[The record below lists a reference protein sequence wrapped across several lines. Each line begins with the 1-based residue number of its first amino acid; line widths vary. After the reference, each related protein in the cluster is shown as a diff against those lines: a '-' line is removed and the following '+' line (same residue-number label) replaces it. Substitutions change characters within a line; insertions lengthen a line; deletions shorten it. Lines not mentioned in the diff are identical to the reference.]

1 MTTIL
6 YTMPDNPIPGKYA
19 AGFFDGVGNR
29 KIRYAVFKTEAS
41 VARGTIVLLPGRNE
55 AIEKYFE
62 TIADLT
68 AAGFWVATFDWR
80 GQGGSERLLRQSGR
94 GHVAHFSD
102 YERDLMIFLEQI
114 VLPDTRLPFSIV
126 AHSMG
131 ALVALSLAPMLASRI
146 DRMVLLA
153 PFVGLSGQAV
163 GQRNIFAIATIMD
176 GLGLGRLPLHGDK
189 GNPPF
194 PNNVLT
200 ADARR
205 FARNQALTD
214 AYPQL
219 RVGPPTA
226 RWLRETFRAMRRV
239 LRREHL
245 TQVTVP
251 TIILAPTADRLVPHL
266 AVEYLARNFRA
277 GHMIPIDGAR
287 HELLQEADRYRAQAM
302 AAIFAFLPA
311 FENAGE
317 APHQFEENLVP
328 TAIQS
333 ATAISARPVG
343 HAVL

>member
-1 MTTIL
+1 MITIL

-80 GQGGSERLLRQSGR
+80 GQGGSERLLRQPGR

-176 GLGLGRLPLHGDK
+176 WLGLGRLPLHRDK
-189 GNPPF
+189 GNLPF
-194 PNNVLT
+194 ANNVLT

-214 AYPQL
+214 ACPRL

-226 RWLRETFRAMRRV
+226 RWLRETFQAMRRV

-245 TQVTVP
+245 TRVTVP

-266 AVEYLARNFRA
+266 AVEFLSRNFRA

-287 HELLQEADRYRAQAM
+287 HELFQEADRYRAQVM
-302 AAIFAFLPA
+302 AAIFAFLPGS
-311 FENAGE
+311 ENAGE
-317 APHQFEENLVP
+317 APHQFEESLVP
-328 TAIQS
+328 MA
-333 ATAISARPVG
+333 
-343 HAVL
+343 

>member
-6 YTMPDNPIPGKYA
+6 HSTPDNPIPGKHA
-19 AGFFDGVGNR
+19 TGFFDGVGNR

-41 VARGTIVLLPGRNE
+41 VARGTVVLLQGRNE

-62 TIADLT
+62 TIGELN

-80 GQGGSERLLRQSGR
+80 GQGGSERLLRQPGR
-94 GHVAHFSD
+94 GHVEHFTD

-153 PFVGLSGQAV
+153 PFVGLSGQAL
-163 GQRNIFAIATIMD
+163 GQRSIFSIATIMD
-176 GLGLGRLPLHGDK
+176 WIGLGTLPLHRDK
-189 GNPPF
+189 GNRPF
-194 PNNVLT
+194 TNNVLT
-200 ADARR
+200 ADPNRY
-205 FARNQALTD
+205 ARNQALTD
-214 AYPQL
+214 ACPQL
-219 RVGPPTA
+219 RLGPPTA
-226 RWLRETFRAMRRV
+226 RWLRETFQAIRRV

-245 TQVTVP
+245 TRVIVP

-266 AVEYLARNFRA
+266 AVEVLARNFRA

-287 HELLQEADRYRAQAM
+287 HELLHETDRYRAQAM
-302 AAIFAFLPA
+302 AAILAFLPA
-311 FENAGE
+311 FEEADMVAG
-317 APHQFEENLVP
+317 QFEESLIP
-328 TAIQS
+328 TA
-333 ATAISARPVG
+333 
-343 HAVL
+343 